1 MTENPEPLDLPVP
14 GASGGTSEPAPEE
27 APSQQ
32 RRRVV
37 VAEDDSMIRMDVVE
51 MLGAEGYDVVGE
63 AADGRKAV
71 DLTRELEPD
80 LVLMDV
86 KMPILDGIS
95 AAEEIAAERIAPVV
109 LLTAFSQKELVERA
123 REAGAMAYVVK
134 PYTAAD
140 LVPAI
145 EVALSR
151 FDEIVALEDEVSEM
165 KDQFETRKLV
175 ERAKSL
181 LITRMGLTEP
191 EAFRWIQKTSMD
203 RRLSMRE
210 VADAILSQVG

>member
-1 MTENPEPLDLPVP
+1 MTENTEPLDLPVP
-14 GASGGTSEPAPEE
+14 GGSESQADDAGASE
-27 APSQQ
+27 AAH

-51 MLGAEGYDVVGE
+51 MLSSEGYEVVGE
-63 AADGRKAV
+63 AADGRRAV
-71 DLTRELEPD
+71 ELTREHEPD

-86 KMPILDGIS
+86 KMPVLDGIS

-134 PYTAAD
+134 PYTAAE
-140 LVPAI
+140 LIPAI
-145 EVALSR
+145 EIAVSR
-151 FDEIVALEDEVSEM
+151 FDEIVALEDEVTEM

-181 LITRMGLTEP
+181 LISRMGLTEP

-210 VADAILSQVG
+210 VADAILNQVG

>member
-14 GASGGTSEPAPEE
+14 GESEAQAAAPAES
-27 APSQQ
+27 AQ

-51 MLGAEGYDVVGE
+51 MLSSEGYEVVGE
-63 AADGRKAV
+63 AADGRRAV
-71 DLTRELEPD
+71 ELTREHEPD

-86 KMPILDGIS
+86 KMPVLDGIS

-140 LVPAI
+140 LIPAI
-145 EVALSR
+145 EIAVSR
-151 FDEIVALEDEVSEM
+151 FDEIVALEDEVTEM

-181 LITRMGLTEP
+181 LISRMGLSEP

-210 VADAILSQVG
+210 VADAILNQVG

>member
-1 MTENPEPLDLPVP
+1 MTENTEPLDLPVP
-14 GASGGTSEPAPEE
+14 GGSESQADDAGASE
-27 APSQQ
+27 AAQ

-51 MLGAEGYDVVGE
+51 MLSSEGYDVVGE
-63 AADGRKAV
+63 AADGRRAV
-71 DLTRELEPD
+71 ELTREHEPD

-86 KMPILDGIS
+86 KMPVLDGIS

-140 LVPAI
+140 LIPAI
-145 EVALSR
+145 EIAVSR
-151 FDEIVALEDEVSEM
+151 FDEIVALEDEVTEM

-181 LITRMGLTEP
+181 LISRMGLTEP

-210 VADAILSQVG
+210 VADAILNQVG

>member
-1 MTENPEPLDLPVP
+1 M
-14 GASGGTSEPAPEE
+14 
-27 APSQQ
+27 
-32 RRRVV
+32 

-51 MLGAEGYDVVGE
+51 MLSAEGYEVVGE
-63 AADGRKAV
+63 AADGRRAV
-71 DLTRELEPD
+71 ELAREHEPD

-86 KMPILDGIS
+86 KMPVLDGIS

-140 LVPAI
+140 LIPAI
-145 EVALSR
+145 EIAVSR
-151 FDEIVALEDEVSEM
+151 FDEIVALEDEVTEM

-181 LITRMGLTEP
+181 LISRMGLSEP

-210 VADAILSQVG
+210 VAEAILNQVG